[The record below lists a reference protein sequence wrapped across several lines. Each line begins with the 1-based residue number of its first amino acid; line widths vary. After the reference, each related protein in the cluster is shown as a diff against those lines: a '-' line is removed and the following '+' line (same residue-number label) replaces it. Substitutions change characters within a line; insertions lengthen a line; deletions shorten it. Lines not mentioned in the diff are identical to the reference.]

1 MAEAAINAVK
11 AINYEGVGTIEFLF
25 DGKDFYFMEMNTRL
39 QVEHC
44 VTEMVTNKDLVK
56 EQISIAAGERLSFS
70 QDEVK
75 LHGHAIECRINAENP
90 DKDFMPCPG
99 EIEGYIAPG
108 GYGVRVDSH
117 VYSKYKIPPNYD
129 SMIAKLICW
138 GENREEARIRM
149 LRAISEY
156 VILGVNTTIPF
167 HKKILRNKSFIQ
179 NKYSTKF
186 VEEEMTKV
194 EL

>member
-1 MAEAAINAVK
+1 
-11 AINYEGVGTIEFLF
+11 
-25 DGKDFYFMEMNTRL
+25 
-39 QVEHC
+39 
-44 VTEMVTNKDLVK
+44 
-56 EQISIAAGERLSFS
+56 
-70 QDEVK
+70 
-75 LHGHAIECRINAENP
+75 
-90 DKDFMPCPG
+90 
-99 EIEGYIAPG
+99 
-108 GYGVRVDSH
+108 
-117 VYSKYKIPPNYD
+117 
-129 SMIAKLICW
+129 MIAKLICW